1 MKKIQLKE
9 FIHNRYACNCV
20 CFVVV
25 VVVFI
30 AIVVTKEQHQQA
42 KFCCNLWKTTMETNK
57 MLKTIQ
63 DEALS
68 CTPVFEWFK
77 RFRQEHEDLKKM
89 IQGVSG
95 CQLLKIWEQLQFMK
109 Q

>member
-1 MKKIQLKE
+1 
-9 FIHNRYACNCV
+9 
-20 CFVVV
+20 
-25 VVVFI
+25 
-30 AIVVTKEQHQQA
+30 
-42 KFCCNLWKTTMETNK
+42 

-77 RFRQEHEDLKKM
+77 RFRKGHEDLKKM

-95 CQLLKIWEQLQFMK
+95 CQLLKIWEQL
-109 Q
+109 